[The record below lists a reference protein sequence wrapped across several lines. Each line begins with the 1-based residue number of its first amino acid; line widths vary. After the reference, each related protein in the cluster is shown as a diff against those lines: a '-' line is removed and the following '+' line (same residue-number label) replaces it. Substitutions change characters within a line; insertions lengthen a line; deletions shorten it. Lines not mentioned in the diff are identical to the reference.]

1 MNKLITYV
9 MSSLDRPALKFAEV
23 PFTFPEISLIAEM
36 FASQE
41 NRKGKAKAAPG
52 HKKV

>member
-9 MSSLDRPALKFAEV
+9 MSSLDPPALIAEV
-23 PFTFPEISLIAEM
+23 PFTFPEISLIAEI

-41 NRKGKAKAAPG
+41 DRKGKAKAAPG